1 MSPVPRLS
9 IIIPYTGNA
18 KLLEETLLSV
28 LEHRP
33 RRCEIL
39 VVLGRPYD
47 DPYKLTDEVRF
58 IEAPRR
64 SGPVRC
70 VNLGIRQSSSS
81 VVHVLACGATV
92 RPTWA
97 DAAIAHFADSR
108 VGAVAPLVVEAD
120 CATRVVAA
128 GVVYRP
134 GGSLRALAAGKS
146 SQTVSENRQAGLAAH
161 HAAVFYRRS
170 ALELIGPLR
179 VELGRR
185 LAGVDAALSL
195 ELAGMETVLEPS
207 CRVGVLSAAD
217 APAGA
222 FSEALHAERLYWRWA
237 PYGGWLRSLASHGV
251 VVAAECLRNG
261 ASLSLVSGLAA
272 RTLGCC
278 RVGTHRAHYRR
289 LQRTPERCETLILPL
304 GRPETKKRMA
314 A

>member
-1 MSPVPRLS
+1 MPRLS
-9 IIIPYTGNA
+9 IIIPYMGNA

-47 DPYKLTDEVRF
+47 DPYELTDEVRF
-58 IEAPRR
+58 IEPPRR

-70 VNLGIRQSSSS
+70 VNLGIRQSCSS
-81 VVHVLACGATV
+81 VVHVLACGTTV
-92 RPTWA
+92 SPTWT
-97 DAAIAHFADSR
+97 DAAMAHFADSR

-120 CATRVVAA
+120 RATRIVAA

-134 GGSLRALAAGKS
+134 GGSLRALAAGES
-146 SQTVSENRQAGLAAH
+146 SQTVSENRRAGLAAH

-170 ALELIGPLR
+170 ALDAIGPLR
-179 VELGRR
+179 VDLGPR
-185 LAGVDAALSL
+185 LAGIDAALSL

-207 CRVGVLSAAD
+207 CRVGVSPAAD
-217 APAGA
+217 VRSGA
-222 FSEALHAERLYWRWA
+222 FSEALRAERLYWRWA
-237 PYGGWLRSLASHGV
+237 PYGGWLRSLVLHGL

-261 ASLSLVSGLAA
+261 VRLSLVSRLAA

-289 LQRTPERCETLILPL
+289 LRRTRERQEASVLPL